1 MKNNLRPMPHVWLL
15 LYTIDRI
22 SNSSAHT
29 SRNHIHSGRITNHLR
44 QAITSSTRG
53 HFHNI
58 SLAIDTYTG
67 LNIINGSLQFVSL
80 SAQRFDENAAGTFV
94 PAAYSWPS
102 TMNMQQESELRSEL
116 QRLLTLLHEG
126 TLP

>member
-67 LNIINGSLQFVSL
+67 LNIINGSLHVKKGKKTLEFRTEFGAS
-80 SAQRFDENAAGTFV
+80 SAEASV
-94 PAAYSWPS
+94 MS
-102 TMNMQQESELRSEL
+102 
-116 QRLLTLLHEG
+116 
-126 TLP
+126 